1 MNFNKLKIPDL
12 IVFEPN
18 LYLDYRG
25 YFTETY
31 NKKIIESIIGY
42 SLNLCQDNETKSSY
56 GVLRGLHYQSKPHSQ
71 TKLIRVV
78 KGKILDVVV
87 DLRKD
92 SKTFGVHN
100 SIILSEKNKKQL
112 LVPRGFAHGFISLAE
127 ESIVLYK
134 VDKYYNP
141 ESERGI
147 IFNDKDLG
155 IDWKLSPSKFIISE
169 KDKLLP
175 PFRDI
180 KI

>member
-42 SLNLCQDNETKSSY
+42 SLNFCQDNETKSSY
-56 GVLRGLHYQSKPHSQ
+56 GVLGGLHYQSKPHSQ